1 MASTIKRKARCR
13 QLAAI
18 IACFG
23 CLLFISQAQA
33 APPEGYDFLSYDAA
47 MTQARQQEKLVF
59 LYFGRYGCSTCRK
72 MHQEV
77 FSDDEIMQR
86 YNEHYILAYVDT
98 ESGERLT
105 LPNSER
111 ITEMQF
117 ASRMRILGTPTFYFL
132 TPDERTLVKLAGF
145 KSIEGMKQYDD
156 FVYGGHYGSQSFKE
170 YVGSR

>member
-111 ITEMQF
+111 ITEMTNE
-117 ASRMRILGTPTFYFL
+117 ASVMLRPQSSPSLPNITPRWSSMAMI
-132 TPDERTLVKLAGF
+132 PK
-145 KSIEGMKQYDD
+145 
-156 FVYGGHYGSQSFKE
+156 
-170 YVGSR
+170 